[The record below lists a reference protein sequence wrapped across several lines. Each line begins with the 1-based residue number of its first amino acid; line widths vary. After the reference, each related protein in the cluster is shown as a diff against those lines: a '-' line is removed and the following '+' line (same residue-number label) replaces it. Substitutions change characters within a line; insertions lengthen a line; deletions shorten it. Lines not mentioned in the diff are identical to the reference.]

1 MTKSQMLLQWTKE
14 LVASSPIYAAKGVHI
29 RNWHTAWKD
38 GLAFCALIHA
48 TNPSLINWDS
58 LDAGNAHANLS
69 LAFSVAQRDLGVAKL
84 LDAEDIIDMARPD
97 AKSIQTYVLVLK
109 KALVGDDSQDS
120 HDAPPQSLESG
131 GTTVSAPPRT
141 SRAAVSFAPI
151 LSMPTKGG
159 EAGAGAGDG
168 EEEGGQYPP
177 INNVNSYDSPAAN
190 YDSPGGG
197 KGGKMAKAFAARVAA
212 PPSSASTPVAPR
224 TPTAS
229 EEPGDEVD
237 QLVTQLLQ
245 ARAAAGSNRMNR
257 GVSQYHRNA
266 TPKSARASRKKT
278 SFITALKQSQSARKA
293 ERPETGF

>member
-1 MTKSQMLLQWTKE
+1 M
-14 LVASSPIYAAKGVHI
+14 
-29 RNWHTAWKD
+29 
-38 GLAFCALIHA
+38 
-48 TNPSLINWDS
+48 
-58 LDAGNAHANLS
+58 
-69 LAFSVAQRDLGVAKL
+69 

-131 GTTVSAPPRT
+131 DTTVSSTVSAPPRA
-141 SRAAVSFAPI
+141 SRPAVSFAPI
-151 LSMPTKGG
+151 LSVPTKGH
-159 EAGAGAGDG
+159 GAGGG
-168 EEEGGQYPP
+168 EEGGGEGRQYPP
-177 INNVNSYDSPAAN
+177 IDNVNSYDSPAAN
-190 YDSPGGG
+190 YESPGGG
-197 KGGKMAKAFAARVAA
+197 KGGKLAKAFAARVAA
-212 PPSSASTPVAPR
+212 PPSSTPTSVAPQ

-229 EEPGDEVD
+229 DEPGDEVD